1 MKSSLYTQI
10 LFYIKWIKDVVANK
24 TKRVRDVVANKI
36 ISDSKWRSIRQKI
49 LEFSVLDFASI
60 LKLILLDL

>member
-10 LFYIKWIKDVVANK
+10 LFYIKWIKDVVANR

-49 LEFSVLDFASI
+49 LQFSALDFASI